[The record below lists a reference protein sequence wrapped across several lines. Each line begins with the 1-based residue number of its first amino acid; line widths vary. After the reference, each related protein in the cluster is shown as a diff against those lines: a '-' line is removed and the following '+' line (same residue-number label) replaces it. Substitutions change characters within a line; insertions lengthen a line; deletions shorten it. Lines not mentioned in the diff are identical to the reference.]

1 MVKCSTN
8 VSLCEIVQN
17 HMEQVG
23 THSRSFCD
31 RENDESQAVATYGNG
46 SSMQGAIPVQLT
58 QPLPR
63 AQFLSLQLLEEHSL
77 GMQQ

>member
-1 MVKCSTN
+1 
-8 VSLCEIVQN
+8 
-17 HMEQVG
+17 MEQDG

-31 RENDESQAVATYGNG
+31 RENDKSQAVATYVNG

-58 QPLPR
+58 QALAR
-63 AQFLSLQLLEEHSL
+63 AQSLSLKLLEEHSL